1 MSTQRIK
8 QDMTF
13 IQHLVELRDK
23 LLHSVI
29 AILLVFAGIFV
40 ITPIKAN
47 SQKPISNIVAY
58 YLVSSFLITLAS
70 MTVSLLSILHSE
82 S

>member
-13 IQHLVELRDK
+13 IQHLVELRAV
-23 LLHSVI
+23 L
-29 AILLVFAGIFV
+29 AMAGILSGPTTISV

-58 YLVSSFLITLAS
+58 YLVSSLGTNYGSPFTFNI
-70 MTVSLLSILHSE
+70 
-82 S
+82 